1 MGRRLSGPFQLG
13 VVEQNTVCEAP
24 RRIMKPLL
32 CVCRELQTHSQG
44 LLLPWRDTP
53 SSPSP
58 RTVEWSAAE
67 TGFQLGKAEG
77 DGLGARQMVPETTG
91 TSLSPDSVKPV
102 KSEPTRTSTVPLI
115 RESVSTVASFR

>member
-1 MGRRLSGPFQLG
+1 MGRRLSGPLRLG

-32 CVCRELQTHSQG
+32 CVSREPRTLRDCF
-44 LLLPWRDTP
+44 LPWRDAP
-53 SSPSP
+53 GSPSP
-58 RTVEWSAAE
+58 RTVELSAAE
-67 TGFQLGKAEG
+67 TGFQLGSAEG
-77 DGLGARQMVPETTG
+77 DGLGARQMVPDSTG
-91 TSLSPDSVKPV
+91 TSVSPDSVRPV